1 MRYIISSILISL
13 FMLAGCTSAPEPIE
27 ETVAVVLDQNYTVQ
41 LANGSISIDYP
52 SAWAISAEFPELGI
66 TMATSEDLANI
77 QTFDGNLS
85 EGQVYLQILFVR
97 EDLLTQESPAAV
109 LQEIIDRVENPEGTI
124 GDIEAR
130 TLNGKVAAFVLL
142 DATDSADGIQLVI
155 DSGDAYTTVVAAVPD
170 GDINTYQATVE
181 AIASSVEYI
190 LDAPDAEA
198 TMEVT
203 LEAEMTEAAE
213 ATEASE

>member
-13 FMLAGCTSAPEPIE
+13 FMLVGCTSAPEPIE

-52 SAWAISAEFPELGI
+52 STWAISAEFPELGI

>member
-52 SAWAISAEFPELGI
+52 STWAISAEFPELGI

-155 DSGDAYTTVVAAVPD
+155 DSGDAYTTVVAGVPD